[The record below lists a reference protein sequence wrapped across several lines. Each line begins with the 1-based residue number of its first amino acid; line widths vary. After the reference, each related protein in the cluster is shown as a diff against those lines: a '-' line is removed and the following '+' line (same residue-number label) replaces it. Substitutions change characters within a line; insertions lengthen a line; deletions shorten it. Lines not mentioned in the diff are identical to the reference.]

1 MRAVGNRDGTEKS
14 PYMPFQISFLHA
26 EGLSGVRNARVRAGF
41 SRARHRSSQCRW
53 VDCILEGTSPP
64 RSVGLF
70 RLICLIDVSP
80 TSPLNPET
88 GRRVVSTPRAEFTV
102 SKVIFLDR

>member
-70 RLICLIDVSP
+70 RVNLPHC
-80 TSPLNPET
+80 SPLNPET
-88 GRRVVSTPRAEFTV
+88 GRRVVSTPRAEFIV
-102 SKVIFLDR
+102 SKVIFLHR